1 MIVNG
6 VDDKLASA
14 LALAVVRRPRSTLQE
29 IAQSAGISKATLY
42 RIAPTRK
49 AIIEMLFERAT
60 VHLQGALGKAEI
72 DTSPPIAA
80 LSRLTA
86 NVVQG
91 RAFYLFWY
99 HAQWVR
105 VMDDKGD
112 PSQLYHSFF
121 SDALEKFFLRGQ
133 ESGVFRID
141 LPARWLAMAY
151 DSLLFSAIDSAE
163 AGEVALLGLET
174 LIEKTLLT
182 GVVVQSALPTDIER
196 SLWQR

>member
-1 MIVNG
+1 MIVNS

-14 LALAVVRRPRSTLQE
+14 LALAIVRRPRATLQE
-29 IAQSAGISKATLY
+29 IAKSAGISKATLY

-49 AIIEMLFERAT
+49 AVIEMLLERAT
-60 VHLQGALGKAEI
+60 GHLQDALAKAEL
-72 DTSPPIAA
+72 DTSPSIAA

-86 NVVQG
+86 NVVKG

-133 ESGVFRID
+133 EAGVFRID

-163 AGEVALLGLET
+163 AGRVAPLGLES
-174 LIEKTLLT
+174 LVEKTLLA
-182 GVVVQSALPTDIER
+182 GIVAQSLPADVER
-196 SLWQR
+196 SRIAPR